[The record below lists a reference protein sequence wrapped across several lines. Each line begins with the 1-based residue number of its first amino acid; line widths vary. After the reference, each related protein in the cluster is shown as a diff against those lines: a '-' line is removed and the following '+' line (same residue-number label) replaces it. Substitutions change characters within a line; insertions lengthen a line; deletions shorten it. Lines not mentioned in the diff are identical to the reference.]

1 MDYEKEYKDAVARME
16 LCVRTGL
23 KITPEYI
30 FPELAESED
39 ERMLR
44 EIKRYI
50 KEQGD
55 KPTGLPNGT
64 VAISDM
70 IAWLEKQEEEEG
82 YEAIPVESTLEYKL
96 GFKAGKDSERQKEQ
110 KPADDK
116 AFEEWIDDWW
126 KHNKV
131 NNPDSY
137 DKGDEIQFDE
147 RSFKNFCRGIRNM
160 YQQEPAWSEEDEDKL
175 EQCIRIV
182 SGWEGDYDIV
192 KSPYSNFLKS
202 LRPQSK
208 QEWSEKGEKI
218 LDSLIRLYGGEYSAK
233 AWPWSDGVITYGDVV
248 NFLKSLRPQPLW
260 MPSKEQM
267 DALERCIDYLDESDN
282 DDFRIM
288 LTLYE
293 HLVSLEASKLEP
305 F

>member
-1 MDYEKEYKDAVARME
+1 MTTEEKARAYDEAIKRGLDYIRQ
-16 LCVRTGL
+16 
-23 KITPEYI
+23 TPATEMVTRQDVFEAI
-30 FPELAESED
+30 FPEYAESED
-39 ERMLR
+39 ERIR
-44 EIKRYI
+44 EEMVRYFTEM
-50 KEQGD
+50 KKG
-55 KPTGLPNGT
+55 GSAWLPY
-64 VAISDM
+64 DDC
-70 IAWLEKQEEEEG
+70 IAYLEKQKEEEG

-202 LRPQSK
+202 LRPQ
-208 QEWSEKGEKI
+208 
-218 LDSLIRLYGGEYSAK
+218 
-233 AWPWSDGVITYGDVV
+233 PH
-248 NFLKSLRPQPLW
+248 W

-293 HLVSLEASKLEP
+293 QLVSLEASKLEP

>member
-1 MDYEKEYKDAVARME
+1 MTREDAIEIVQSATVWTDEERDALAM
-16 LCVRTGL
+16 L
-23 KITPEYI
+23 IPD
-30 FPELAESED
+30 LAESED
-39 ERMLR
+39 EKIRKEM
-44 EIKRYI
+44 IRYFTEMKKGGSASLPYDDCI
-50 KEQGD
+50 AYLERQKEQKLTDTEWAELQSEFKNINEAFEDGKKEVID
-55 KPTGLPNGT
+55 NPEKYGLQKENKFAPR
-64 VAISDM
+64 VLPCSA
-70 IAWLEKQEEEEG
+70 AWFENDDEE
-82 YEAIPVESTLEYKL
+82 
-96 GFKAGKDSERQKEQ
+96 QKEQ

-202 LRPQSK
+202 LRPQ
-208 QEWSEKGEKI
+208 
-218 LDSLIRLYGGEYSAK
+218 
-233 AWPWSDGVITYGDVV
+233 PH
-248 NFLKSLRPQPLW
+248 W

-293 HLVSLEASKLEP
+293 QLVSLEASKLEP